1 MARTF
6 EKLKCKRKD
15 GIEINIGGVV
25 CEDGKLSSA
34 IYNVV

>member
-15 GIEINIGGVV
+15 SIEINISEVV
-25 CEDGKLSSA
+25 CENGKVSSVV
-34 IYNVV
+34 YNAV